1 MIIIVIPFIII
12 PTTKYSWSL
21 NVDRWMYQPAT
32 TGDQP
37 RTTNKQPMIDRAKSP
52 LIKDAIEFNLKL
64 KPYDKFVLDN
74 GVEVYAINAGAQ
86 EVLQI
91 EMVFFAGNSYET
103 KNGVAAAANY
113 MLRNGTSTKTA
124 FQINEHFEY
133 YGAYCN
139 RTCSN
144 ETAAVSLHTLSKHL
158 NKLLPL
164 MREMITDS
172 VFPEEELIVFKQN
185 SKQKLSVNLQKC
197 DFVANRLIDAYLFGE
212 QHPYGKYLVAG
223 DYDALT
229 TEQMKVHFQQYYL
242 TGNVVI
248 FVAGNLPPDLFQ
260 QLNEQFG
267 DLPLIT
273 NTKQPITNIASPAL
287 QKKHFVSNDPN
298 GVQGAIRIA
307 RPFPSRQHPDF
318 MNVMVLNTVLGGFFG
333 SRLMSNIRED
343 KGYTYGIHSYIQNHL
358 QDSAWM
364 ISTEAGK
371 DVTTATVEEIYK
383 EMKLLSEILIDEE
396 ELLLVRNYMIG
407 SILGDLDGPFQ
418 IIGRWKNIILNNLDE
433 QYFSDSIKTIKTISA
448 AELKE
453 LSIKYLQP
461 DDFHEVVVI

>member
-1 MIIIVIPFIII
+1 M
-12 PTTKYSWSL
+12 T
-21 NVDRWMYQPAT
+21 DRT
-32 TGDQP
+32 
-37 RTTNKQPMIDRAKSP
+37 KSP
-52 LIKDAIEFNLKL
+52 LIKDAIEFNLQL
-64 KPYDKFVLDN
+64 KPCEKFVLNN

-103 KNGVAAAANY
+103 KNGVAAATNY

-133 YGAYCN
+133 FGAYCN
-139 RTCSN
+139 RTCFN
-144 ETAAVSLHTLSKHL
+144 ETAVVSLHTLSKHL
-158 NKLLPL
+158 NELLPV

-172 VFPEEELIVFKQN
+172 IFPREELDIFKQN
-185 SKQKLSVNLQKC
+185 SKQKLSVSLQKC
-197 DFVANRLIDAYLFGE
+197 DFVANRLIDAYLFGG
-212 QHPYGKYLVAG
+212 QHPYGKYLVAT

-229 TEQMKVHFQQYYL
+229 TEQMKAYFQQYYVN
-242 TGNVVI
+242 GKAII
-248 FVAGNLPPDLFQ
+248 FVAGNLPAGLFDE
-260 QLNEQFG
+260 LNKQFG
-267 DLPLIT
+267 DLPIT
-273 NTKQPITNIASPAL
+273 TSHRPATSNILLPAT
-287 QKKHFVSNDPN
+287 QKKFRIANDPN

-307 RPFPSRQHPDF
+307 RPFPNRHHPDY

-343 KGYTYGIHSYIQNHL
+343 KGYTYGIHSYVQNHL

-371 DVTTATVEEIYK
+371 DVSEATVEEIYK
-383 EMKLLSEILIDEE
+383 EMKLLTAVEIDEE

-418 IIGRWKNIILNNLDE
+418 IIGRWKNIILNGLDE
-433 QYFSDSIKTIKTISA
+433 QYFYDSIKTIKTISA
-448 AELKE
+448 AELKALAE
-453 LSIKYLQP
+453 KYLQP
-461 DDFHEVVVI
+461 ADFYELVVI